1 MIKTEQLK
9 NYMEHL
15 VEETVE
21 NYLKDKEDIC
31 KCPRCKMDIK
41 AYALNK
47 LPPHYIV
54 SDRGYL
60 HWKMDEMRTQFNVD
74 VLKAVV
80 EGVEKVSKNK
90 RH

>member
-1 MIKTEQLK
+1 
-9 NYMEHL
+9 MEHL

-31 KCPRCKMDIK
+31 KCLRCKMDIK

-60 HWKMDEMRTQFNVD
+60 HWEMDEMRTQFNVD